1 MNTEILRESLLREL
15 PPIFPRTDVGRL
27 TGGMINAGTLTNA
40 ERIGGGPPAAARVRY
55 GRRIGYIREPFVDWF
70 ISTLKEVEYEI
81 G

>member
-1 MNTEILRESLLREL
+1 
-15 PPIFPRTDVGRL
+15 
-27 TGGMINAGTLTNA
+27 MINAGTLTNA